1 MIQFY
6 IRNKLLLIL
15 PIVAFVFFSCVDTSE
30 PVIPSSINYNSQIK
44 VVNLVSGSGN
54 TTFTLD
60 NKALGNANFG
70 EETPTGEFLTVPSG
84 SKSLKAT
91 FANSSTKT
99 FQFAAPT
106 EYKFRVFL
114 FGDLTKS
121 DAKVLTQRYI
131 WQTKNSQ
138 EGSPLF
144 PDGKGQLLLFNGSP
158 DAVIN
163 SLIVGNDTVHFS
175 NPLALGSSTPYYAFN
190 SGTYTIKIIYNN
202 TSVLTFDRNLGSQN
216 RYTIAVYDSASSLK
230 SNVFLDD

>member
-15 PIVAFVFFSCVDTSE
+15 PIVAFVFYSCVDTSG

-44 VVNLVSGSGN
+44 VVNLVTGSGSIS
-54 TTFTLD
+54 FTL
-60 NKALGNANFG
+60 NSQALGNANFG

-99 FQFAAPT
+99 YQFAAPT

-114 FGDLTKS
+114 FGDLTNS
-121 DAKVLTQRYI
+121 EAKVLTQRYI

-144 PDGKGQLLLFNGSP
+144 PDRKGQILLFNGSP

-163 SLIVGNDTVHFS
+163 ALVVGNDTVNFS
-175 NPLALGSSTPYYAFN
+175 NPLTLGSSTSYYAFN
-190 SGTYTIKIIYNN
+190 SGNHTIKIIYDS
-202 TSVLTFDRNLGSQN
+202 TSVLTFDRYLGSKN
-216 RYTIAVYDSASSLK
+216 RYTVAVYDSASNLK
-230 SNVFLDD
+230 FNVFLDD